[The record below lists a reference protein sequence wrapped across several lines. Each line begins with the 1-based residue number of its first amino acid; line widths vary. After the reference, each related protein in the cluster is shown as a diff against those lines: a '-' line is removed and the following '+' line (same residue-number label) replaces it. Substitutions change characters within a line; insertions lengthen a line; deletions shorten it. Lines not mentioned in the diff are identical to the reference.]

1 MSSLGQDA
9 GGSWRSDAGQ
19 WASGTLKALGTLA
32 LSALLVWIAVSV
44 VTDSGLLTPA
54 EPRAEPR
61 QHSPAT
67 SSPSA
72 EVAYG

>member
-1 MSSLGQDA
+1 M
-9 GGSWRSDAGQ
+9 GSWGQGVGVLLRSNAGQ
-19 WASGTLKALGTLA
+19 WAGGTLKALATLA

-54 EPRAEPR
+54 EPR
-61 QHSPAT
+61 QHSPAK